1 MDLLPRP
8 TTGQPM
14 ERLFDSNLRGGL
26 EVWALIIDSVKNLLN
41 AEGQIENQIEGG
53 F

>member
-1 MDLLPRP
+1 MDRLPRP

-14 ERLFDSNLRGGL
+14 ERLFDSNFRGGL
-26 EVWALIIDSVKNLLN
+26 EALWALTIDSVKNLLN
-41 AEGQIENQIEGG
+41 AGPIGHQTEGG